1 MALPLT
7 GRVVVELVRTGAS
20 EVTRRAVALAGR
32 MALDLG
38 AEVVKV
44 VPAGGCPL
52 QRAPPLVVGSDGQP
66 IGAASVFLD
75 AGKRLLAAGERLPGH
90 IALVTDAET
99 GPAGSPGDAAGP
111 APVVVG
117 VAHGLPA
124 CPGMADADATDTAV
138 LAASGILDLVGDPDR
153 PPIPLGGHQ
162 ASYVAGL
169 AAFSGLVA
177 ALAAVER
184 GAPPQTVSVSALEAC
199 LWSNWKSY
207 AERLYMGTTPTRMG
221 AASEWHVLPCADGF
235 ATFIYLEKDWPA
247 VVRYIGEA
255 RLGAPPFDTRAGRR
269 AHMADVLAIV
279 GPWYRTRTRAQ
290 IFARAKET
298 GLPISPVI
306 SVPELAHDAQ
316 YAALHFLG
324 APATPMAA
332 PAARV
337 PSLPTTW
344 DGARLV
350 PRRAGTTRAGPEAVN
365 RTDGP
370 HCAAPAAGSPAPDSR
385 PLAGVRVL
393 DLGIITAG
401 ASTSALLADLGA
413 DVIKVESPAYIDPFR
428 GWDRALGAPDW
439 WNRSRFF
446 DFTNRNKRGLAVDLK
461 QEAGR
466 ELLLELVAKADVVV
480 ENFRRGVLD
489 RLGLGW
495 DVLKTRNPRLVLCSV
510 TSQGETGPDA
520 GAASYGSTLE
530 ATSGLADLTRDADGV
545 PRITGVLLN
554 YPDQIVSI
562 HAAGMVTLAVMEQ
575 RRTGRGARL
584 DVSQRELASFLVGE
598 HILAS
603 TAGEARQP
611 GADAASRAAAPIV
624 RDASGHWHVA
634 VGAARVP
641 VANGDDMLAA
651 VEAGTVAMAFARTP
665 AGAAVKG
672 MPFALP
678 AAPMQVTRAAPA
690 LGEHN
695 GEVLHEL
702 LGLDAAAVARLE
714 AAGIVGTRP
723 RG

>member
-1 MALPLT
+1 MPLPLT
-7 GRVVVELVRTGAS
+7 GRTVVEHVRPGAS
-20 EVTRRAVALAGR
+20 EVAARAVALAGR

-38 AEVVKV
+38 ADVAKIL
-44 VPAGGCPL
+44 PAGGCPL
-52 QRAPPLVVGSDGQP
+52 RQSPPLVAGADGRP
-66 IGAASVFLD
+66 VGAAGVFLD
-75 AGKRLLAAGERLPGH
+75 AGKRLLTTGEPLPAH
-90 IALVTDAET
+90 VALLTDAET
-99 GPAGSPGDAAGP
+99 TPAGAVGGAGRPAGSAA
-111 APVVVG
+111 AVVVG

-124 CPGMADADATDTAV
+124 MPGVADGAVTDTAV
-138 LAASGILDLVGDPDR
+138 LAASGILDLVGDPDLA
-153 PPIPLGGHQ
+153 PIPLGGHQ

-169 AAFSGLVA
+169 AVFSGLVA

-184 GAPPQTVSVSALEAC
+184 GAPPQTVHVSALEAC

-247 VVRYIGEA
+247 VVRFIGEA

-269 AHMADVLAIV
+269 AHMAGILAIV
-279 GPWYRTRTRAQ
+279 GPWYLARTRAG
-290 IFARAKET
+290 IFALAKKA
-298 GLPISPVI
+298 GLPIAPVLA
-306 SVPELAHDAQ
+306 VPELADDAQ
-316 YAALHFLG
+316 FRALRFLAGPVAAV
-324 APATPMAA
+324 AS

-344 DGARLV
+344 DGQRLG
-350 PRRAGTTRAGPEAVN
+350 PRTTGTAAGIDAPG
-365 RTDGP
+365 RTGGSLRTALDT
-370 HCAAPAAGSPAPDSR
+370 APADHR

-428 GWDRALGAPDW
+428 AWDRALGAADW

-446 DFTNRNKRGLAVDLK
+446 DFTNRNKRGLAIDLK
-461 QEAGR
+461 QPAGR
-466 ELLLELVAKADVVV
+466 DLLLELTAKADVVV
-480 ENFRRGVLD
+480 ENFRRGVLE

-495 DVLKTRNPRLVLCSV
+495 DVLAGRNPRLVLCSV

-530 ATSGLADLTRDADGV
+530 ATSGLADLTRDADGN

-562 HAAGMVTLAVMEQ
+562 YAAGVVTLAVMEQ

-598 HILAS
+598 HILAA
-603 TAGEARQP
+603 TATGPTAAATP
-611 GADAASRAAAPIV
+611 ASRPASRIE
-624 RDASGHWHVA
+624 RDADGRWHV
-634 VGAARVP
+634 VIGAARVA
-641 VANGDDMLAA
+641 VANGDDMLTA

-665 AGAAVKG
+665 EGAAVKG
-672 MPFALP
+672 IPFALP
-678 AAPMQVTRAAPA
+678 AAPMRVTRPAPA

-695 GEVLHEL
+695 DDILREL
-702 LGLDAAAVARLE
+702 LGLDDAAVARLA
-714 AAGIVGTRP
+714 AAGVIGTRP
-723 RG
+723 RA